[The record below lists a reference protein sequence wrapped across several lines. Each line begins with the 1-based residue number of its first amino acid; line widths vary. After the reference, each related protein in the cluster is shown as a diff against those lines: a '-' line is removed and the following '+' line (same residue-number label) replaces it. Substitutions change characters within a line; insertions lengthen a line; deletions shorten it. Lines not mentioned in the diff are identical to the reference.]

1 MVSTLEGDEWQEVS
15 ERLDLAAKELLTFEK
30 TMIQSSNFNLLDSMS
45 AVEIGDSKMDPS
57 SNLSPLITFKGLMQ
71 VVPPAPS
78 DNDKDLYLTLIR
90 AIFSTEMQFLRG
102 ASVIESTHRYIITWE
117 ESWAAL
123 ESCSDSPFV
132 SSLLLYCKCLNRS
145 LFHINKAVLAG
156 DIYEEEDF
164 TPIDSSYLSSSHS
177 NSADL
182 EIQELFDLYFQATGS
197 DIMVSSLCIMMRLRI
212 ALYNLYKHLHEW
224 VHRCTSLPYI
234 SEPLGCTEQRAF
246 LASFSVV
253 LEHASEAVSAVS
265 AMELDPTIEEALT
278 TQINFAYSADIV
290 KLVQT
295 TPVRA
300 VAAMTFSDSLA
311 YVRELLQDFRIV
323 CGYLDSFIAD
333 ADGLSFETLLHVF
346 SHLSSKRLHLLAR
359 SLLRAVVES
368 FSGRLSSSLT
378 TSMLACGV
386 PRVFIDADIVR
397 NQWSTSFGSLVAE
410 TLRTLTI
417 NRVKLLAKLEILFG
431 LWGTFR

>member
-1 MVSTLEGDEWQEVS
+1 MVSTLKGDEWQEVS
-15 ERLDLAAKELLTFEK
+15 EHLDLAAKELLTFEK
-30 TMIQSSNFNLLDSMS
+30 TMMQSSNFNLLDSMS

-57 SNLSPLITFKGLMQ
+57 SNLSPLVTLNNLMQ
-71 VVPPAPS
+71 VVPPPS
-78 DNDKDLYLTLIR
+78 SDDDKDLYLTLIR
-90 AIFSTEMQFLRG
+90 AIFSTEAQFLRG
-102 ASVIESTHRYIITWE
+102 ASVIESTHKYIITWE
-117 ESWAAL
+117 DSWAAL

-132 SSLLLYCKCLNRS
+132 STLLLYCKCLNRS
-145 LFHINKAVLAG
+145 LFHVNKAVLAG

-164 TPIDSSYLSSSHS
+164 TPIDSSYLSSLHS

-182 EIQELFDLYFQATGS
+182 EIQELFDVYFQTTGS
-197 DIMVSSLCIMMRLRI
+197 DRMVSNLCNMMRLRM

-224 VHRCTSLPYI
+224 IYRCTSLPYI
-234 SEPLGCTEQRAF
+234 AGPLRCAEQRAF
-246 LASFSVV
+246 LAAFSAL
-253 LEHASEAVSAVS
+253 LEHAGQAVSVVS

-290 KLVQT
+290 KLVQM

-311 YVRELLQDFRIV
+311 YVSQLLQDFRVV
-323 CGYLDSFIAD
+323 CGYLDTFIAD
-333 ADGLSFETLLHVF
+333 VDSLSFETLLHVF

-378 TSMLACGV
+378 TSMLAGGV
-386 PRVFIDADIVR
+386 PRVLINADIVR
-397 NQWSTSFGSLVAE
+397 NQWSTSFGPLVAE

-431 LWGTFR
+431 IWGTFM